1 MALVPQNNFGFAT
14 LIKVVFNLK
23 KNQGNRHVCSNKRFN
38 LHCEKYV
45 QEKFKVLLQE
55 KFKVLLQEKF
65 IGFVT
70 RKIQRFVASF
80 EVEARSELANL
91 TWKPI
96 LLYLYFYLYYIIII
110 IIIILYYYIM

>member
-1 MALVPQNNFGFAT
+1 MLIPYNNTETNTKQHKWSCIFN
-14 LIKVVFNLK
+14 IKK
-23 KNQGNRHVCSNKRFN
+23 IDVCSNKRFT

-55 KFKVLLQEKF
+55 KF
-65 IGFVT
+65 IGFVAG
-70 RKIQRFVASF
+70 KIQGFVAGKIQGFVASF

-96 LLYLYFYLYYIIII
+96 LLYLQKAS
-110 IIIILYYYIM
+110 